1 MSKVLILNYSHPCD
15 DISKYQVIPKD
26 SICTFDWNEEDQEWQ
41 YQEKGGQF
49 EGVRL
54 WNGQQWENFIDH
66 ESECDIFNIFESE
79 MIIEKVDYKTG
90 KDLITFTDE
99 DGEEQ
104 KGLYSRWNGET
115 GYIYSLDATITE

>member
-1 MSKVLILNYSHPCD
+1 MSKVLILNYAKSCD
-15 DISKYQVIPKD
+15 DINKYQVISKD

-54 WNGQQWENFIDH
+54 WNGQSWENFINH

-79 MIIEKVDYKTG
+79 MTIEKVDYKTG

-104 KGLYSRWNGET
+104 KGLYSRWQGEA
-115 GYIYSLDATITE
+115 GYIYSLDAAITE